1 MKKQL
6 LFAAMLMLSA
16 APAVSVSAAQPFAA
30 AAEEG
35 QTLATQEQYD
45 ALQNSIYKL
54 RQSIEAMLKEINE
67 KYADAEDTKNSLE
80 FNKNSLDDMAAEVKG
95 KFGAETLTVAEVEK
109 YQATVAEMAEG
120 LKDAVKNA
128 EQEVYSFQVNTHYQ
142 DASMH
147 KSECLG
153 KVPENVQNYYAP
165 SFDDLD
171 AEMMQV
177 YMPVMMGGPIE
188 SAEKAKE
195 MCAQFDAI
203 SAKADSLVAASKK
216 ASTLLDD
223 ITATLASLD
232 AEIAKIKKDF
242 PEYDLSAVNES
253 AEYWKNLAA
262 EFAQAPAEG
271 ADLYTEKQIADF
283 AVEFGYFKENV
294 SGVYAQAQKDEW
306 MAQFNAK
313 YYPASQEMDGLI
325 SQLNTECPTVKD
337 KYFTKLDD
345 LNVEMTQM
353 YMKLYQED
361 LTQEQFNAMLARID
375 AILAE
380 GQKIVDE
387 AKEAEKVATG
397 ISGITVSEAV
407 KAGKVYSIDGKRV
420 SKSAKG
426 LVLVIIN
433 GKKVILK

>member
-35 QTLATQEQYD
+35 QTLAAQEQYD
-45 ALQNSIYKL
+45 ALQKSISDL
-54 RQSIEAMLKEINE
+54 QQNIDAMLKEINE
-67 KYADAEDTKNSLE
+67 KYADAEDTKGSLE
-80 FNKNSLDDMAAEVKG
+80 FNKSSLSDMAAEVKD
-95 KFGAETLTVAEVEK
+95 KFAAGTLTVAEIES
-109 YQATVAEMAEG
+109 YQATVTEMAEG

-142 DASMH
+142 NASMH

-203 SAKADSLVAASKK
+203 SAKADSLVASAKLAGALVDS
-216 ASTLLDD
+216 
-223 ITATLASLD
+223 ITATLDSLG
-232 AEIAKIKKDF
+232 AEIAKVKKDF
-242 PEYDLSAVNES
+242 PEYDLSMMQES
-253 AEYWKNLAA
+253 SEYWKNFAA
-262 EFAQAPAEG
+262 VFAQAPAEG
-271 ADLYTEKQIADF
+271 SAPYTEKQIAEY
-283 AVEFGYFKENV
+283 AESFGYFKE
-294 SGVYAQAQKDEW
+294 SALGVYAEAQKDEW
-306 MAQFNAK
+306 TAQFNAK
-313 YYPASQEMDGLI
+313 YTPASEKMNELLSTLDTQ
-325 SQLNTECPTVKD
+325 CPTVGS
-337 KYFTKLDD
+337 KYFTQLDD
-345 LNVEMTQM
+345 LNAELTQM
-353 YMKLYQED
+353 YMSLYMGE
-361 LTQEQFNAMLARID
+361 LTQETFDKMMARID
-375 AILAE
+375 AILVEA
-380 GQKIVDE
+380 QKIVDE
-387 AKEAEKVATG
+387 AIEAEKVATG
-397 ISGITVSEAV
+397 ISDITVNKTV
-407 KAGKVYSIDGKRV
+407 KAGNVYSLDGKRV

-426 LVLVIIN
+426 LVIIN
-433 GKKVILK
+433 GKKVVLK

>member
-1 MKKQL
+1 
-6 LFAAMLMLSA
+6 MLMLSA

-45 ALQNSIYKL
+45 ALQKSISDL
-54 RQSIEAMLKEINE
+54 QQNIDAMLKEINE
-67 KYADAEDTKNSLE
+67 KYADAEDTKGSLE
-80 FNKNSLDDMAAEVKG
+80 FNKSSLSDMAAEVKD
-95 KFGAETLTVAEVEK
+95 KFAAGTLTAAVVES
-109 YQATVAEMAEG
+109 YQAQVAEMAEG

-142 DASMH
+142 NASMH

-203 SAKADSLVAASKK
+203 SAKADALLNSAVQAGALV
-216 ASTLLDD
+216 DD
-223 ITATLASLD
+223 ITETLASLD
-232 AEIAKIKKDF
+232 EKLAKVKADF
-242 PEYDLSAVNES
+242 PEYDLSMMQES
-253 AEYWKNLAA
+253 AGYWKNFAA

-271 ADLYTEKQIADF
+271 TAPYTEKQIADY
-283 AVEFGYFKENV
+283 AQNFGYFKE
-294 SGVYAQAQKDEW
+294 SAAGVYAEAQKDEW

-313 YYPASQEMDGLI
+313 YTPASEKMNELVSILDAQ
-325 SQLNTECPTVKD
+325 CPIVGS
-337 KYFTKLDD
+337 KYFTLLDD
-345 LNVEMTQM
+345 LNVELNQM
-353 YMKLYQED
+353 YMSLYMGE
-361 LTQEQFNAMLARID
+361 LTQETFDKMMARID
-375 AILAE
+375 AILVEA
-380 GQKIVDE
+380 QKIVDE
-387 AKEAEKVATG
+387 AIEAEKVATG
-397 ISGITVSEAV
+397 ISDITVNKTV
-407 KAGKVYSIDGKRV
+407 KAGNVYSLDGKRV

-426 LVLVIIN
+426 LVIIN
-433 GKKVILK
+433 GKKVVLK

>member
-6 LFAAMLMLSA
+6 LFATMLMLSA
-16 APAVSVSAAQPFAA
+16 APAISVSAAQPFAA

-35 QTLATQEQYD
+35 QTLATYGQYD
-45 ALQNSIYKL
+45 ALQLSIYDL
-54 RQSIEAMLKEINE
+54 QQSIDAMLKEINE

-80 FNKNSLDDMAAEVKG
+80 FNKSSLSDMAAEVKE
-95 KFGAETLTVAEVEK
+95 KFAAGTLTAAEVES
-109 YQATVAEMAEG
+109 YQAQVAEMAEG

-142 DASMH
+142 NASMH

-177 YMPVMMGGPIE
+177 YMPVMMGGSIE

-195 MCAQFDAI
+195 MCNQFDAI
-203 SAKADSLVAASKK
+203 SAKADTLLAASKK

-232 AEIAKIKKDF
+232 ADMVKVKADF
-242 PEYDLSAVNES
+242 PEYDLSMMQES
-253 AEYWKNLAA
+253 AEYWKNFAA

-271 ADLYTEKQIADF
+271 TAPYTEKQIAEY
-283 AVEFGYFKENV
+283 AENFGYFKE
-294 SGVYAQAQKDEW
+294 SAAGVYAEAQKDEW

-313 YYPASQEMDGLI
+313 YYPASQKMDEFI
-325 SQLNTECPTVKD
+325 STLDTQCPTVKD
-337 KYFTKLDD
+337 QFFTKLDD

-353 YMKLYQED
+353 YTKLYMGE
-361 LTQEQFNAMLARID
+361 LTQKSFDEMMARID
-375 AILAE
+375 AILLEA
-380 GQKIVDE
+380 QNIVDQ
-387 AKEAEKVATG
+387 AIEAEKVATG
-397 ISGITVSEAV
+397 ISDITVNKAA
-407 KAGKVYSIDGKRV
+407 KAGNVYSLDGKRV

-426 LVLVIIN
+426 LVIIN
-433 GKKVILK
+433 GKKVVLK

>member
-45 ALQNSIYKL
+45 ALVKSIADVQQNIDG
-54 RQSIEAMLKEINE
+54 MLKEIND
-67 KYADAEDTKNSLE
+67 KYPDAEDTKYSLN
-80 FNKNSLDDMAAEVKG
+80 FNKESLDKIAEEAKAKFVAKTLTAAEVDS
-95 KFGAETLTVAEVEK
+95 
-109 YQATVAEMAEG
+109 YQAAVADMAEG

-142 DASMH
+142 NAAMH

-153 KVPENVQNYYAP
+153 QVPENVQNYYAP
-165 SFDDLD
+165 AFDELD
-171 AEMMQV
+171 ADMVQV
-177 YMPVMMGGPIE
+177 YMPFMMDSHIE
-188 SAEKAKE
+188 SAEQAKK
-195 MCAQFDAI
+195 MCDQFDAI
-203 SAKADSLVAASKK
+203 SKKADALLAASKK
-216 ASTLLDD
+216 ASTLVED

-262 EFAQAPAEG
+262 EFAQAPADPT
-271 ADLYTEKQIADF
+271 APYTESKIDGF
-283 AVEFGYFKENV
+283 IESFGYFKVNI
-294 SGVYAQAQKDEW
+294 SDLYAQAQKDEW

-353 YMKLYQED
+353 YMKLYQDE
-361 LTQEQFNAMLARID
+361 LTQEQFDAMLARID

-380 GQKIVDE
+380 GQKIVAE

-426 LVLVIIN
+426 LVIIN

>member
-16 APAVSVSAAQPFAA
+16 APAISVSAAQPFAA

-35 QTLATQEQYD
+35 QTLATQDQYD
-45 ALQNSIYKL
+45 ALQRSIYDL
-54 RQSIEAMLKEINE
+54 QQSIDVMLKEINE
-67 KYADAEDTKNSLE
+67 KYSDAEDTKNSLE
-80 FNKNSLDDMAAEVKG
+80 FNKTSLSEMAAEVKD
-95 KFGAETLTVAEVEK
+95 KFTAQTLTVAEIES
-109 YQATVAEMAEG
+109 YQATVTEMAEG

-142 DASMH
+142 NASMH

-203 SAKADSLVAASKK
+203 SAKADSLVASAKLAGALVDS
-216 ASTLLDD
+216 
-223 ITATLASLD
+223 ITATLDSLG
-232 AEIAKIKKDF
+232 AEIAKVKKDF
-242 PEYDLSAVNES
+242 PEYDLSMMQES
-253 AEYWKNLAA
+253 SEYWKNFAA
-262 EFAQAPAEG
+262 VFAQAPAEG
-271 ADLYTEKQIADF
+271 TAPYTEKQIAEY
-283 AVEFGYFKENV
+283 AENFGFFKQ
-294 SGVYAQAQKDEW
+294 SALGVYAEAQKDEW
-306 MAQFNAK
+306 TAQFNAK
-313 YYPASQEMDGLI
+313 YYPASQKMDELV
-325 SQLNTECPTVKD
+325 STLDTQCPTVKD
-337 KYFTKLDD
+337 QFFTKLDD

-353 YMKLYQED
+353 FTKLYMGE
-361 LTQEQFNAMLARID
+361 LTQESFDQMMARID
-375 AILAE
+375 AILLEA
-380 GQKIVDE
+380 QNIVDQ
-387 AKEAEKVATG
+387 ALEAEKVATG
-397 ISGITVSEAV
+397 ISDITVNKAA
-407 KAGKVYSIDGKRV
+407 KAGNVYSLDGKRV

-426 LVLVIIN
+426 LVIIN
-433 GKKVILK
+433 GKKVVLK

>member
-16 APAVSVSAAQPFAA
+16 APAISVSAAQPFAA

-45 ALQNSIYKL
+45 ALQKSISDL
-54 RQSIEAMLKEINE
+54 QQNIDAMLKEINE
-67 KYADAEDTKNSLE
+67 KYADAEDTKGSLE
-80 FNKNSLDDMAAEVKG
+80 FNKTSLSDMAAEVKD
-95 KFGAETLTVAEVEK
+95 KFTAQTLTVAEIES
-109 YQATVAEMAEG
+109 YQATVTKMAEG

-142 DASMH
+142 NASMH

-203 SAKADSLVAASKK
+203 SAKADSLVASAKLAGALVDS
-216 ASTLLDD
+216 
-223 ITATLASLD
+223 ITATLDSLG
-232 AEIAKIKKDF
+232 AEIAKVKKDF
-242 PEYDLSAVNES
+242 PEYDLSMMQES
-253 AEYWKNLAA
+253 SEYWKNFAA
-262 EFAQAPAEG
+262 VFAQAPAEG
-271 ADLYTEKQIADF
+271 TAPYTEKQIAEY
-283 AVEFGYFKENV
+283 AENFGFFKQ
-294 SGVYAQAQKDEW
+294 SALGVYAEAQKDEW
-306 MAQFNAK
+306 TAQFNAK
-313 YYPASQEMDGLI
+313 YTPASEKMNELLSTLDTQ
-325 SQLNTECPTVKD
+325 CPTVGS
-337 KYFTKLDD
+337 KYFTQLDN
-345 LNVEMTQM
+345 LNAEMTQLFM
-353 YMKLYQED
+353 SLYQGE
-361 LTQEQFNAMLARID
+361 LTQETFDNMMARID
-375 AILAE
+375 AILVEA
-380 GQKIVDE
+380 QKIVDE
-387 AKEAEKVATG
+387 AIEAEKVATG
-397 ISGITVSEAV
+397 ISDITVNKTV
-407 KAGKVYSIDGKRV
+407 KAGNVYSLDGKRV

-426 LVLVIIN
+426 LVIIN
-433 GKKVILK
+433 GKKVVLK

>member
-16 APAVSVSAAQPFAA
+16 APAISVSAAQPFAA

-45 ALQNSIYKL
+45 ALQKSISDL
-54 RQSIEAMLKEINE
+54 QQNIDAMLKEINE
-67 KYADAEDTKNSLE
+67 KYADAEDTKGSLE
-80 FNKNSLDDMAAEVKG
+80 FNKTSLSDMAAEVKD
-95 KFGAETLTVAEVEK
+95 KFTAQTLTVAEIES
-109 YQATVAEMAEG
+109 YQATVTEMAEG

-142 DASMH
+142 NASMH

-203 SAKADSLVAASKK
+203 SAKADSLVASAKLAGALVDS
-216 ASTLLDD
+216 
-223 ITATLASLD
+223 ITATLDSLG
-232 AEIAKIKKDF
+232 AEIAKVKKNF
-242 PEYDLSAVNES
+242 PEYDLSMMQES
-253 AEYWKNLAA
+253 SEYWKNFAA
-262 EFAQAPAEG
+262 VFTQAPAEG
-271 ADLYTEKQIADF
+271 AAPYTEKQIAGY
-283 AVEFGYFKENV
+283 VENFGYFKD
-294 SGVYAQAQKDEW
+294 SALGVYAEAQKDEW

-313 YYPASQEMDGLI
+313 YYPASQEMDKLL
-325 SQLNTECPTVKD
+325 STLDAQCPTVGS
-337 KYFTKLDD
+337 KYFTQLDD
-345 LNVEMTQM
+345 LNVELTQM
-353 YMKLYQED
+353 YMVLYQGE
-361 LTQEQFNAMLARID
+361 LTQETFDKMMARID
-375 AILAE
+375 AILVEA
-380 GQKIVDE
+380 QKIVDE
-387 AKEAEKVATG
+387 AIEAEKVATG
-397 ISGITVSEAV
+397 ISDITVNKTV
-407 KAGKVYSIDGKRV
+407 KAGNVYSLDGKRV

-426 LVLVIIN
+426 LVIIN
-433 GKKVILK
+433 GKKVVLK

>member
-45 ALQNSIYKL
+45 ALVKSIADVQQNIDG
-54 RQSIEAMLKEINE
+54 MLKEIND
-67 KYADAEDTKNSLE
+67 KYPDAEDTKYSLN
-80 FNKNSLDDMAAEVKG
+80 FNKESLDKIADEAKAKFEAKTLTAAEVDSYLASVK
-95 KFGAETLTVAEVEK
+95 EI
-109 YQATVAEMAEG
+109 AEG
-120 LKDAVKNA
+120 IKDAVKNA
-128 EQEVYSFQVNTHYQ
+128 EQEVYSFQVNTCYQ
-142 DASMH
+142 NAAMH

-153 KVPENVQNYYAP
+153 QVPENVQNYYAP
-165 SFDDLD
+165 AFEELD
-171 AEMMQV
+171 ADMMQV
-177 YMPVMMGGPIE
+177 YMPFMMDSHIE
-188 SAEKAKE
+188 SAEQAKK
-195 MCAQFDAI
+195 MCDQFDAI
-203 SAKADSLVAASKK
+203 SKKADALLAASKK
-216 ASTLLDD
+216 ASTLVED

-262 EFAQAPAEG
+262 EFAQAPADPT
-271 ADLYTEKQIADF
+271 APYTESKIDGF
-283 AVEFGYFKENV
+283 VESFGYFKVNI
-294 SGVYAQAQKDEW
+294 SDLYAQAQKDEW

-353 YMKLYQED
+353 YMKLYQDE
-361 LTQEQFNAMLARID
+361 LTQEQFDAMLARID

-380 GQKIVDE
+380 GQKIVAE

-397 ISGITVSEAV
+397 ISGITVCEAV

-426 LVLVIIN
+426 LVIIN
-433 GKKVILK
+433 GKKVILR

>member
-45 ALQNSIYKL
+45 ALVKSIADVQQNID
-54 RQSIEAMLKEINE
+54 AMLKEIND
-67 KYADAEDTKNSLE
+67 KYPDAEDTKYSLN
-80 FNKNSLDDMAAEVKG
+80 FNKESLDKIAEEAKAKFVAKTLTAAEVDS
-95 KFGAETLTVAEVEK
+95 
-109 YQATVAEMAEG
+109 YQAAVADMAEG

-142 DASMH
+142 NAAMH

-153 KVPENVQNYYAP
+153 QVPENVQNYYAP
-165 SFDDLD
+165 AFDELD
-171 AEMMQV
+171 ADMVQV
-177 YMPVMMGGPIE
+177 YMPFMMDSHIE
-188 SAEKAKE
+188 SAEQAKK
-195 MCAQFDAI
+195 MCDQFDAI
-203 SAKADSLVAASKK
+203 SKKADALLAASKK
-216 ASTLLDD
+216 ASTLVED

-353 YMKLYQED
+353 YMKLYQDE
-361 LTQEQFNAMLARID
+361 LTQEQFDAMLARID

-407 KAGKVYSIDGKRV
+407 KAGKVYSINGKRI

-426 LVLVIIN
+426 LVIIN

>member
-45 ALQNSIYKL
+45 ALVKSIADVQQNID
-54 RQSIEAMLKEINE
+54 AMLKEIND
-67 KYADAEDTKNSLE
+67 KYPDAEDTKYSLN
-80 FNKNSLDDMAAEVKG
+80 FNKESLDKIADEAKAKFDAKTLTAAEV
-95 KFGAETLTVAEVEK
+95 EN
-109 YQATVAEMAEG
+109 YQASVNEIADG

-128 EQEVYSFQVNTHYQ
+128 AQEVYSFQVNTSYQ
-142 DASMH
+142 NAAMH

-153 KVPENVQNYYAP
+153 QVPENVQNYYA
-165 SFDDLD
+165 SAFDELD
-171 AEMMQV
+171 ADMMQV
-177 YMPVMMGGPIE
+177 YMPFMMGSPIE
-188 SAEKAKE
+188 SAEQAKE
-195 MCAQFDAI
+195 ICDQFEAI
-203 SAKADSLVAASKK
+203 SKKADALLAASKK

-242 PEYDLSAVNES
+242 PEYDLSAVNEP

-262 EFAQAPAEG
+262 EFAQAPADPT
-271 ADLYTEKQIADF
+271 APYTESKIDGF
-283 AVEFGYFKENV
+283 VENFGYFKANI
-294 SGVYAQAQKDEW
+294 SDLYAQAQKDEW

-313 YYPASQEMDGLI
+313 YYPASQKMDEYVSTLD
-325 SQLNTECPTVKD
+325 SECPTVKD
-337 KYFTKLDD
+337 KYFNKLDD
-345 LNVEMTQM
+345 LNVELTQM

-361 LTQEQFNAMLARID
+361 LTQEQFNTMMARID
-375 AILAE
+375 AILVEA
-380 GQKIVDE
+380 QKIVDE

-397 ISGITVSEAV
+397 ISNISVSEAV
-407 KAGKVYSIDGKRV
+407 KAGKVYSIDGKCV
-420 SKSAKG
+420 SKSVKG
-426 LVLVIIN
+426 LVIIN

>member
-45 ALQNSIYKL
+45 ALQKSISDL
-54 RQSIEAMLKEINE
+54 QQNIDAMLKEINE

-80 FNKNSLDDMAAEVKG
+80 FNKSSLSDMAAEVKE
-95 KFGAETLTVAEVEK
+95 KFTAQTLTVVEVES
-109 YQATVAEMAEG
+109 YQATVTEMAEG

-142 DASMH
+142 NASMH

-153 KVPENVQNYYAP
+153 QVPENVQNYYAP

-171 AEMMQV
+171 ADMMQV

-195 MCAQFDAI
+195 MCNQLDAI
-203 SAKADSLVAASKK
+203 SAKADTLLAASKK

-232 AEIAKIKKDF
+232 ADMVKVKADF
-242 PEYDLSAVNES
+242 PEYDLSMMQES
-253 AEYWKNLAA
+253 AEYWKNFAA

-271 ADLYTEKQIADF
+271 TAPYTEKQIAEY
-283 AVEFGYFKENV
+283 AENFGYFKE
-294 SGVYAQAQKDEW
+294 SAAGVYAEAQKDEW

-313 YYPASQEMDGLI
+313 YYPASQKMDEFI
-325 SQLNTECPTVKD
+325 STLDTQCPTVKD
-337 KYFTKLDD
+337 QFFTKLDD

-353 YMKLYQED
+353 YTKLYMGE
-361 LTQEQFNAMLARID
+361 LTQKSFDEMMARID
-375 AILAE
+375 AILLEA
-380 GQKIVDE
+380 QNIVNQ
-387 AKEAEKVATG
+387 ALEAEKVATG
-397 ISGITVSEAV
+397 ISDITVNKAV
-407 KAGKVYSIDGKRV
+407 KAGNVYSLDGKRV

-426 LVLVIIN
+426 LVIIN
-433 GKKVILK
+433 GKKVVLK

>member
-16 APAVSVSAAQPFAA
+16 APAISVSAAQPFAA

-45 ALQNSIYKL
+45 ALQKSISDL
-54 RQSIEAMLKEINE
+54 QQNIDAMLKEINE
-67 KYADAEDTKNSLE
+67 KYADAEDTKGSLE
-80 FNKNSLDDMAAEVKG
+80 FNKSSLSDMAAEVKD
-95 KFGAETLTVAEVEK
+95 KFAAGTLTAAEVK
-109 YQATVAEMAEG
+109 SYQAQVAEMAEG

-142 DASMH
+142 NASMH

-203 SAKADSLVAASKK
+203 SAKADSLVASAKLAGALVDS
-216 ASTLLDD
+216 
-223 ITATLASLD
+223 ITATLDSLG
-232 AEIAKIKKDF
+232 AEIAKVKKDF
-242 PEYDLSAVNES
+242 PEYDLSMMQES
-253 AEYWKNLAA
+253 SEYWKNFAA
-262 EFAQAPAEG
+262 VFAQAPAEG
-271 ADLYTEKQIADF
+271 TAPYTEKQIAEY
-283 AVEFGYFKENV
+283 AENFGFFKQ
-294 SGVYAQAQKDEW
+294 SALGVYAEAQKDEW

-313 YYPASQEMDGLI
+313 YYPASQKMDELV
-325 SQLNTECPTVKD
+325 STLDTQCPTVKD
-337 KYFTKLDD
+337 QFFTKLDD

-353 YMKLYQED
+353 FTKLYMGE
-361 LTQEQFNAMLARID
+361 LTQESFDQMMARID
-375 AILAE
+375 AILLEA
-380 GQKIVDE
+380 QNIVDQ
-387 AKEAEKVATG
+387 ALEAEKVATG
-397 ISGITVSEAV
+397 ISDITVNKAA
-407 KAGKVYSIDGKRV
+407 KAGNVYSLDGKRV

-426 LVLVIIN
+426 LVIIN
-433 GKKVILK
+433 GKKVVLK

>member
-1 MKKQL
+1 MKRQL

-45 ALQNSIYKL
+45 ALVKSIADVQQNIDG
-54 RQSIEAMLKEINE
+54 MLKEIND
-67 KYADAEDTKNSLE
+67 KYPDAEDTKYSLN
-80 FNKNSLDDMAAEVKG
+80 FNKESLDKIADEAKAKFEAKTLTAAEVDSYLASVK
-95 KFGAETLTVAEVEK
+95 EI
-109 YQATVAEMAEG
+109 AEG
-120 LKDAVKNA
+120 IKDAVKNA
-128 EQEVYSFQVNTHYQ
+128 EQEVYSFQVNTCYQ
-142 DASMH
+142 NAAMH

-153 KVPENVQNYYAP
+153 QVPENVQNYYAP
-165 SFDDLD
+165 AFEELD
-171 AEMMQV
+171 ADMMQV
-177 YMPVMMGGPIE
+177 YMPFMMDSHIE
-188 SAEKAKE
+188 SAEQAKK
-195 MCAQFDAI
+195 MCDQFDAI
-203 SAKADSLVAASKK
+203 SKKADALLAASKK
-216 ASTLLDD
+216 ASTLVED

-262 EFAQAPAEG
+262 EFAQAPADPT
-271 ADLYTEKQIADF
+271 APYTESKIDGF
-283 AVEFGYFKENV
+283 VESFGYFKVNI
-294 SGVYAQAQKDEW
+294 SDLYAQAQKDEW
-306 MAQFNAK
+306 LAQFNAK

-353 YMKLYQED
+353 YMKLYQDE
-361 LTQEQFNAMLARID
+361 LTQEQFDAMLARID

-426 LVLVIIN
+426 LVIIN

>member
-6 LFAAMLMLSA
+6 LFAAMLMLTA

-45 ALQNSIYKL
+45 ALVKSIAEVQQNID
-54 RQSIEAMLKEINE
+54 AMLKEIND
-67 KYADAEDTKNSLE
+67 KYPDAEDTKYSLN
-80 FNKNSLDDMAAEVKG
+80 FNKESLDKIAEEAKAKYVAQTLTAAEVDN
-95 KFGAETLTVAEVEK
+95 
-109 YQATVAEMAEG
+109 YQASVKDIAEG
-120 LKDAVKNA
+120 IKDAVKSA
-128 EQEVYSFQVNTHYQ
+128 EQETYSLQVNTSYQ
-142 DASMH
+142 NAAMH

-153 KVPENVQNYYAP
+153 QVPENVQNYYAP
-165 SFDDLD
+165 AFEELD
-171 AEMMQV
+171 ADMMQV
-177 YMPVMMGGPIE
+177 YMPIMMGGPIE
-188 SAEKAKE
+188 SAEQAKK
-195 MCAQFDAI
+195 MCDQFDAI
-203 SAKADSLVAASKK
+203 SKKADALLAASKK
-216 ASTLLDD
+216 ASTLVED
-223 ITATLASLD
+223 ITATLASLN
-232 AEIAKIKKDF
+232 EETEKVKKDF
-242 PEYDLSAVNES
+242 PEFDLSAVKET

-262 EFAQAPAEG
+262 EFAKAPADP
-271 ADLYTEKQIADF
+271 AAPYTEDKIDGF
-283 AVEFGYFKENV
+283 AQEFGYFKENV
-294 SGVYAQAQKDEW
+294 SGLYAQAQKDEW

-313 YYPASQEMDGLI
+313 YYPAAQKMDEYL
-325 SQLNTECPTVKD
+325 STLDSECPTVKD

-345 LNVEMTQM
+345 LNVEMSQM
-353 YMKLYQED
+353 YMKLFQED

-380 GQKIVDE
+380 AQKIVDE

-426 LVLVIIN
+426 LVIIN

>member
-16 APAVSVSAAQPFAA
+16 APAISVSAAQPFAA

-45 ALQNSIYKL
+45 VLQKSISDL
-54 RQSIEAMLKEINE
+54 QQNIDAMLKEINE
-67 KYADAEDTKNSLE
+67 KYADAEDTKGSLE
-80 FNKNSLDDMAAEVKG
+80 FNKSSLSDMAAEVKD
-95 KFGAETLTVAEVEK
+95 KFAAGTLTAAEVES
-109 YQATVAEMAEG
+109 YQAQVAEMAEG

-142 DASMH
+142 NASMH

-203 SAKADSLVAASKK
+203 SAKADSLVASAKLAGALVDS
-216 ASTLLDD
+216 
-223 ITATLASLD
+223 ITATLDSLG
-232 AEIAKIKKDF
+232 AEIAKVKKDF
-242 PEYDLSAVNES
+242 PEYDLSMMQES
-253 AEYWKNLAA
+253 SEYWKNFAA
-262 EFAQAPAEG
+262 VFAQAPAEG
-271 ADLYTEKQIADF
+271 TAPYTEKQIAEY
-283 AVEFGYFKENV
+283 AENFGFFKQ
-294 SGVYAQAQKDEW
+294 SALGVYAEAQKDEW
-306 MAQFNAK
+306 TAQFNAK
-313 YYPASQEMDGLI
+313 YYPASQKMDELV
-325 SQLNTECPTVKD
+325 STLDTQCPTVKD
-337 KYFTKLDD
+337 QFFTKLDD

-353 YMKLYQED
+353 FTKLYMGE
-361 LTQEQFNAMLARID
+361 LTQESFDQMMARID
-375 AILAE
+375 AILLEA
-380 GQKIVDE
+380 QNIVDQ
-387 AKEAEKVATG
+387 ALEAEKVATG
-397 ISGITVSEAV
+397 ISDITVNKTV
-407 KAGKVYSIDGKRV
+407 KAGNVYSLDGKRV

-426 LVLVIIN
+426 LVIIN
-433 GKKVILK
+433 GKKVVLK

>member
-35 QTLATQEQYD
+35 QTLATAEEYA
-45 ALQNSIYKL
+45 ALQKSIADL
-54 RQSIEAMLKEINE
+54 QQNIDGMLNDINE
-67 KYADAEDTKNSLE
+67 KYADAEDTKNSLNY
-80 FNKNSLDDMAAEVKG
+80 NKSSLEEMAAEVKA
-95 KFGAETLTVAEVEK
+95 KYDAKTLTAAEVDSYLASVKEI
-109 YQATVAEMAEG
+109 AEG
-120 LKDAVKNA
+120 IKDAVKNA

-142 DASMH
+142 NAAMH

-153 KVPENVQNYYAP
+153 QVPENVQNYYAP
-165 SFDDLD
+165 AFDELD
-171 AEMMQV
+171 ADMVQV
-177 YMPVMMGGPIE
+177 YMPFMMDSHIE
-188 SAEKAKE
+188 SAEQAKK
-195 MCAQFDAI
+195 MCDQFDAI
-203 SAKADSLVAASKK
+203 SKKADALLAASKK
-216 ASTLLDD
+216 ASTLVED

-262 EFAQAPAEG
+262 EFAQAPADPT
-271 ADLYTEKQIADF
+271 APYTESKIDGF
-283 AVEFGYFKENV
+283 VESFGYFKVNI
-294 SGVYAQAQKDEW
+294 SDLYAQAQKDEW

-313 YYPASQEMDGLI
+313 YYPASQKMDDYI
-325 SQLNTECPTVKD
+325 STLDSECPTVKD
-337 KYFTKLDD
+337 EYLTKLDD
-345 LNVEMTQM
+345 LNVEMSQM
-353 YMKLYQED
+353 FMKLYQED

-426 LVLVIIN
+426 LVIIN

>member
-45 ALQNSIYKL
+45 ALVKSIAEVQQNID
-54 RQSIEAMLKEINE
+54 AMLKEIND
-67 KYADAEDTKNSLE
+67 KYPDAEDTKYSLN
-80 FNKNSLDDMAAEVKG
+80 FNKESLDKIADEAKAKFEAKTLTAAEVDSYLASVK
-95 KFGAETLTVAEVEK
+95 EI
-109 YQATVAEMAEG
+109 AEG
-120 LKDAVKNA
+120 IKDAVKNA
-128 EQEVYSFQVNTHYQ
+128 EQEVYSFQVNTCYQ
-142 DASMH
+142 NAAMH

-153 KVPENVQNYYAP
+153 QVPENVQNYYAP
-165 SFDDLD
+165 AFEELD
-171 AEMMQV
+171 ADMMQV
-177 YMPVMMGGPIE
+177 YMPIMMGSPVE
-188 SAEKAKE
+188 SAEQAKQ
-195 MCAQFDAI
+195 MCDQFEAI
-203 SAKADSLVAASKK
+203 SKKADALLAASKK

-262 EFAQAPAEG
+262 EFAQAPADPT
-271 ADLYTEKQIADF
+271 APYTESKIDGF
-283 AVEFGYFKENV
+283 VENFGYFKANI
-294 SGVYAQAQKDEW
+294 SDLYAQAQKDEW
-306 MAQFNAK
+306 MARFNAK
-313 YYPASQEMDGLI
+313 YYPAAQKMDEYL
-325 SQLNTECPTVKD
+325 STLDSECPTVKD

-345 LNVEMTQM
+345 LNVEMSQM
-353 YMKLYQED
+353 YMKLFQED

-375 AILAE
+375 AILVEA
-380 GQKIVDE
+380 QKIVDE

-397 ISGITVSEAV
+397 ISNISVSEAV
-407 KAGKVYSIDGKRV
+407 KAGKVYSIDGKCV
-420 SKSAKG
+420 SKSVKG
-426 LVLVIIN
+426 LVIIN

>member
-45 ALQNSIYKL
+45 ALVKSIADVQQNIDG
-54 RQSIEAMLKEINE
+54 MLKEIND
-67 KYADAEDTKNSLE
+67 KYPDAEDTKYSLN
-80 FNKNSLDDMAAEVKG
+80 FNKESLDKIAEEAKAKFVAKTLTAAEVDS
-95 KFGAETLTVAEVEK
+95 
-109 YQATVAEMAEG
+109 YQAAVADMAEG

-142 DASMH
+142 NAAMH

-153 KVPENVQNYYAP
+153 QVPENVQNYYAP
-165 SFDDLD
+165 AFDELD
-171 AEMMQV
+171 ADMVQV
-177 YMPVMMGGPIE
+177 YMPFMMDSHIE
-188 SAEKAKE
+188 SAEQAKK
-195 MCAQFDAI
+195 MCDQFDAI
-203 SAKADSLVAASKK
+203 SKKADALLAASKK
-216 ASTLLDD
+216 ASTLVED

-262 EFAQAPAEG
+262 EFAQAPADPT
-271 ADLYTEKQIADF
+271 APYTESKIDGF
-283 AVEFGYFKENV
+283 VESFGYFKVNI
-294 SGVYAQAQKDEW
+294 SDLYAQAQKDEW

-313 YYPASQEMDGLI
+313 YYPASQKMDEYVSTLD
-325 SQLNTECPTVKD
+325 SECPTVKD
-337 KYFTKLDD
+337 KYFNKLDD
-345 LNVEMTQM
+345 LNVELTQM

-361 LTQEQFNAMLARID
+361 LTQEQFNTMMARID
-375 AILAE
+375 EILREA
-380 GQKIVDE
+380 QKIIDE

-397 ISGITVSEAV
+397 ISNISVSEAV
-407 KAGKVYSIDGKRV
+407 KADKVYSIDGKCV
-420 SKSAKG
+420 SKSVKG
-426 LVLVIIN
+426 LVIIN

>member
-45 ALQNSIYKL
+45 ALQKSISDL
-54 RQSIEAMLKEINE
+54 QQNIDAMLKEINE

-80 FNKNSLDDMAAEVKG
+80 FNKSSLSDMAAEVKD
-95 KFGAETLTVAEVEK
+95 KFAAGTLTAAEVESD
-109 YQATVAEMAEG
+109 QAQVAEMAEG

-142 DASMH
+142 NASMH

-153 KVPENVQNYYAP
+153 QVPENVQNYYAP
-165 SFDDLD
+165 AFEELD
-171 AEMMQV
+171 ADMMQV
-177 YMPVMMGGPIE
+177 YMPIMMGSPIE
-188 SAEKAKE
+188 SAEQAKE
-195 MCAQFDAI
+195 MCNQFDAV
-203 SAKADSLVAASKK
+203 SKKADALLAASKK
-216 ASTLLDD
+216 ASTLVDD

-262 EFAQAPAEG
+262 EFAQAPADPT
-271 ADLYTEKQIADF
+271 APYTESKIDGF
-283 AVEFGYFKENV
+283 VENFGYFKENI
-294 SGVYAQAQKDEW
+294 SDLYAQAQKDEW

-313 YYPASQEMDGLI
+313 YYPASQKMDELV
-325 SQLNTECPTVKD
+325 STLDTQCPTVKD
-337 KYFTKLDD
+337 QFFTKLDD
-345 LNVEMTQM
+345 LNVEMSQM
-353 YMKLYQED
+353 FMKLYQED

-375 AILAE
+375 AILVEA
-380 GQKIVDE
+380 QKIVDE
-387 AKEAEKVATG
+387 AIEAEKVATG
-397 ISGITVSEAV
+397 ISDITVNKAV
-407 KAGKVYSIDGKRV
+407 KAGNVYSLDGKRV

-426 LVLVIIN
+426 LVIIN
-433 GKKVILK
+433 GKKVVLK

>member
-45 ALQNSIYKL
+45 ALVKSITEVQQNID
-54 RQSIEAMLKEINE
+54 AMLKEIND
-67 KYADAEDTKNSLE
+67 KYPDAEDTKYSLN
-80 FNKNSLDDMAAEVKG
+80 FNKESLDKIADEAKAKFDAKTLTAAEV
-95 KFGAETLTVAEVEK
+95 EN
-109 YQATVAEMAEG
+109 YQASVNEIADG

-128 EQEVYSFQVNTHYQ
+128 AQEVYSFQVNTSYQ
-142 DASMH
+142 NAAMH

-153 KVPENVQNYYAP
+153 QVPENVQNYYAP
-165 SFDDLD
+165 AFDELD
-171 AEMMQV
+171 ADMMQV
-177 YMPVMMGGPIE
+177 YMPIMMGSPVE
-188 SAEKAKE
+188 SAEQAKK
-195 MCAQFDAI
+195 MCDQFEAI
-203 SAKADSLVAASKK
+203 SKKADALLAASKK

-262 EFAQAPAEG
+262 EFAQAPADPT
-271 ADLYTEKQIADF
+271 APYTESKIDDF
-283 AVEFGYFKENV
+283 VENFGYFKANI
-294 SGVYAQAQKDEW
+294 SDLYAQAQKDEW

-313 YYPASQEMDGLI
+313 FTPASQKMDEYI
-325 SQLNTECPTVKD
+325 STLDSECPTVKD
-337 KYFTKLDD
+337 KYFDKLND
-345 LNVEMTQM
+345 LNVEMSQM
-353 YMKLYQED
+353 FMKLYQED

-375 AILAE
+375 AILLEA
-380 GQKIVDE
+380 QKIVDE

-407 KAGKVYSIDGKRV
+407 KAGKVYSIDGKRI

-426 LVLVIIN
+426 LVIIN

>member
-16 APAVSVSAAQPFAA
+16 APAISVSAAQPFAA

-35 QTLATQEQYD
+35 QTLATEEQYNT
-45 ALQNSIYKL
+45 LQDSIYKL

-80 FNKNSLDDMAAEVKG
+80 FNKNSLDDMAAEVKD
-95 KFGAETLTVAEVEK
+95 KFAAGTLTAAEVES
-109 YQATVAEMAEG
+109 YQAQVAEMAEG

-142 DASMH
+142 NASMH

-203 SAKADSLVAASKK
+203 SAKADSLVASAKLAGALVDS
-216 ASTLLDD
+216 
-223 ITATLASLD
+223 ITATLDSLG
-232 AEIAKIKKDF
+232 AEIAKVKKDF
-242 PEYDLSAVNES
+242 PEYDLSMMQES
-253 AEYWKNLAA
+253 SEYWKNFAA
-262 EFAQAPAEG
+262 VFAQAPAEG
-271 ADLYTEKQIADF
+271 TAPYTEKQIAEY
-283 AVEFGYFKENV
+283 AENFGFFKQ
-294 SGVYAQAQKDEW
+294 SALGVYAEAQKDEW
-306 MAQFNAK
+306 TAQFNAK
-313 YYPASQEMDGLI
+313 YYPASQKMDELV
-325 SQLNTECPTVKD
+325 STLDTQCPTVKD
-337 KYFTKLDD
+337 QFFTKLDD

-353 YMKLYQED
+353 FTKLYMGE
-361 LTQEQFNAMLARID
+361 LTQESFDQMMARID
-375 AILAE
+375 AILLEA
-380 GQKIVDE
+380 QNIVDQ
-387 AKEAEKVATG
+387 ALEAEKVATG
-397 ISGITVSEAV
+397 ISDITVNKAA
-407 KAGKVYSIDGKRV
+407 KAGNVYSLDGKRV

-426 LVLVIIN
+426 LVIIN
-433 GKKVILK
+433 GKKVVLK

>member
-16 APAVSVSAAQPFAA
+16 APAVSVSVAQPFAA

-45 ALQNSIYKL
+45 ALVKSIADVQQNING
-54 RQSIEAMLKEINE
+54 MLKEIND
-67 KYADAEDTKNSLE
+67 KYPDAEDTKYSLN
-80 FNKNSLDDMAAEVKG
+80 FNKESLDKIADEAKAKFEAKTLTAAEVDSYLASVK
-95 KFGAETLTVAEVEK
+95 EI
-109 YQATVAEMAEG
+109 AEG
-120 LKDAVKNA
+120 IKDAVKNA

-142 DASMH
+142 NAAMH

-153 KVPENVQNYYAP
+153 QVPENVQNYYAP
-165 SFDDLD
+165 AFDELD
-171 AEMMQV
+171 ADMVQV
-177 YMPVMMGGPIE
+177 YMPFMMDSHIE
-188 SAEKAKE
+188 SAEQAKK
-195 MCAQFDAI
+195 MCDQFDAI
-203 SAKADSLVAASKK
+203 SKKADALLAASKK
-216 ASTLLDD
+216 ASTLVED

-262 EFAQAPAEG
+262 EFAQAPADPT
-271 ADLYTEKQIADF
+271 APYTESKIDGF
-283 AVEFGYFKENV
+283 VESFGYFKVNI
-294 SGVYAQAQKDEW
+294 SDLYAQAQKDEW

-353 YMKLYQED
+353 YMKLYQDE
-361 LTQEQFNAMLARID
+361 LTQEQFDAMLARID

-380 GQKIVDE
+380 GQKIVAE

-426 LVLVIIN
+426 LVIIN

>member
-16 APAVSVSAAQPFAA
+16 APAVSVSATQPFAA

-45 ALQNSIYKL
+45 ALVKSIADVQQNIDG
-54 RQSIEAMLKEINE
+54 MLKEIND
-67 KYADAEDTKNSLE
+67 KYPDAEDTKYSLN
-80 FNKNSLDDMAAEVKG
+80 FNKESLDKIAEEAKAKFVAKTLTAAEVDS
-95 KFGAETLTVAEVEK
+95 
-109 YQATVAEMAEG
+109 YQAAVADMAEG

-142 DASMH
+142 NAAMH

-153 KVPENVQNYYAP
+153 QVPENVQNYYAP
-165 SFDDLD
+165 AFDELD
-171 AEMMQV
+171 ADMVQV
-177 YMPVMMGGPIE
+177 YMPFMMDSHIE
-188 SAEKAKE
+188 SAEQAKK
-195 MCAQFDAI
+195 MCDQFDAI
-203 SAKADSLVAASKK
+203 SKKADALLAASKK

-262 EFAQAPAEG
+262 EFAQAPADPT
-271 ADLYTEKQIADF
+271 APYTESKIDGF
-283 AVEFGYFKENV
+283 VESFGYFKVNI
-294 SGVYAQAQKDEW
+294 SDLYAQAQKDEW

-353 YMKLYQED
+353 YMKLYQDE
-361 LTQEQFNAMLARID
+361 LTQEQFDAMLARID
-375 AILAE
+375 AILAD

-426 LVLVIIN
+426 LVIIN

>member
-45 ALQNSIYKL
+45 ALVKSIADVQQNIDG
-54 RQSIEAMLKEINE
+54 MLKEIND
-67 KYADAEDTKNSLE
+67 KYPDAEDTKYSLN
-80 FNKNSLDDMAAEVKG
+80 FNKESLDKIADEAKAKFEAKTLTAAEVDSYLASVK
-95 KFGAETLTVAEVEK
+95 EI
-109 YQATVAEMAEG
+109 AEG
-120 LKDAVKNA
+120 IKDAVKNA
-128 EQEVYSFQVNTHYQ
+128 EQEVYSFQVNTCYQ
-142 DASMH
+142 NAAMH

-153 KVPENVQNYYAP
+153 QVPENVQNYYAP
-165 SFDDLD
+165 AFEELD
-171 AEMMQV
+171 ADMMQV
-177 YMPVMMGGPIE
+177 YMPFMMDSHIE
-188 SAEKAKE
+188 SAEQAKK
-195 MCAQFDAI
+195 MCDQFDAI
-203 SAKADSLVAASKK
+203 SKKADALLAASKK
-216 ASTLLDD
+216 ASTLVED

-262 EFAQAPAEG
+262 EFAQAPADPT
-271 ADLYTEKQIADF
+271 APYTESKIDGF
-283 AVEFGYFKENV
+283 VESFGYFKVNI
-294 SGVYAQAQKDEW
+294 SDLYAQAQKDEW

-353 YMKLYQED
+353 YMKLYQDE
-361 LTQEQFNAMLARID
+361 LTQEQFDAMLARID

-380 GQKIVDE
+380 GQKIVAE

-397 ISGITVSEAV
+397 ISGITVSEAA
-407 KAGKVYSIDGKRV
+407 KAGKVYSIDGKRI

-426 LVLVIIN
+426 LVIIN

>member
-16 APAVSVSAAQPFAA
+16 APAISVSAAQPFAA

-45 ALQNSIYKL
+45 ALQKSISDL
-54 RQSIEAMLKEINE
+54 QQNIDAMLKEINE
-67 KYADAEDTKNSLE
+67 KYADAEDTKGSLE
-80 FNKNSLDDMAAEVKG
+80 FNKSSLSDMAAEVKD
-95 KFGAETLTVAEVEK
+95 KFAAGTLTAAEVES
-109 YQATVAEMAEG
+109 YQAQVAEMAEG

-142 DASMH
+142 NASMH

-203 SAKADSLVAASKK
+203 SAKADSLVASAKLAGALVDS
-216 ASTLLDD
+216 
-223 ITATLASLD
+223 ITATLDSLG
-232 AEIAKIKKDF
+232 AEIAKVKKDF
-242 PEYDLSAVNES
+242 PEYDLSMMQES
-253 AEYWKNLAA
+253 SEYWKNFAA
-262 EFAQAPAEG
+262 VFAQAPAEG
-271 ADLYTEKQIADF
+271 TAPYTEKQIAEY
-283 AVEFGYFKENV
+283 AENFGFFKQ
-294 SGVYAQAQKDEW
+294 SALGVYAEAQKDEW
-306 MAQFNAK
+306 TAQFNAK
-313 YYPASQEMDGLI
+313 YYPASQKMDELV
-325 SQLNTECPTVKD
+325 STLDTQCPTVKD
-337 KYFTKLDD
+337 QFFTKLDN

-353 YMKLYQED
+353 FTKLYMGE
-361 LTQEQFNAMLARID
+361 LTQESFDQMMARID
-375 AILAE
+375 AILLEA
-380 GQKIVDE
+380 QKIVDE
-387 AKEAEKVATG
+387 AIEAEKVATG
-397 ISGITVSEAV
+397 ISDITVNKAA
-407 KAGKVYSIDGKRV
+407 KAGNVYSLDGKRV

-426 LVLVIIN
+426 LVIIN
-433 GKKVILK
+433 GKKVVLK

>member
-45 ALQNSIYKL
+45 ALQKSISDL
-54 RQSIEAMLKEINE
+54 QQNIDAMLKEINE
-67 KYADAEDTKNSLE
+67 KYADAEDTKGSLE
-80 FNKNSLDDMAAEVKG
+80 FNKSSLSDMAAEVKD
-95 KFGAETLTVAEVEK
+95 KFAAGTLTAAVVES
-109 YQATVAEMAEG
+109 YQAQVAEMAEG

-142 DASMH
+142 NASMH

-171 AEMMQV
+171 ADMMQV

-195 MCAQFDAI
+195 MCNQLDAI
-203 SAKADSLVAASKK
+203 SAKADALLNSAVQAGALV
-216 ASTLLDD
+216 DD
-223 ITATLASLD
+223 ITETLASLD
-232 AEIAKIKKDF
+232 EKLAKVKADF
-242 PEYDLSAVNES
+242 PEYDLSMMQES
-253 AEYWKNLAA
+253 AGYWKNFAA

-271 ADLYTEKQIADF
+271 TAPYTEKQIADY
-283 AVEFGYFKENV
+283 AQNFGYFKE
-294 SGVYAQAQKDEW
+294 SAAGVYAEAQKDEW

-313 YYPASQEMDGLI
+313 YTPASEKMNELVSILDAQ
-325 SQLNTECPTVKD
+325 CPIVGS
-337 KYFTKLDD
+337 KYFTLLDD
-345 LNVEMTQM
+345 LNVELNQM
-353 YMKLYQED
+353 YMSLYMGE
-361 LTQEQFNAMLARID
+361 LTQETFDKMMARID
-375 AILAE
+375 AILVEA
-380 GQKIVDE
+380 QKIVDE
-387 AKEAEKVATG
+387 AIEAEKVATG
-397 ISGITVSEAV
+397 ISDITVNKTV
-407 KAGKVYSIDGKRV
+407 KAGNVYSLDGKRV

-426 LVLVIIN
+426 LVIIN
-433 GKKVILK
+433 GKKVVLK

>member
-30 AAEEG
+30 AEEG
-35 QTLATQEQYD
+35 QTLATYGQYD
-45 ALQNSIYKL
+45 ALQMSIYDL
-54 RQSIEAMLKEINE
+54 QQSIDAMLKEINE

-80 FNKNSLDDMAAEVKG
+80 FNKTSLSEMAAEVKD
-95 KFGAETLTVAEVEK
+95 KFAAGTLTAAEVES
-109 YQATVAEMAEG
+109 YQAQVAEMAEG

-142 DASMH
+142 NASMH

-171 AEMMQV
+171 ADMMQV

-195 MCAQFDAI
+195 MCNQLDAI
-203 SAKADSLVAASKK
+203 SAKADTLLAASKK

-262 EFAQAPAEG
+262 EFAQAPADPT
-271 ADLYTEKQIADF
+271 APYTESKIDGF
-283 AVEFGYFKENV
+283 VENFGYFKENI
-294 SGVYAQAQKDEW
+294 SDLYAQAQKDEW

-313 YYPASQEMDGLI
+313 YYPASQKMDEYVSTLD
-325 SQLNTECPTVKD
+325 SECPTVKD
-337 KYFTKLDD
+337 QYFTKLDD
-345 LNVEMTQM
+345 LNVEMSQM
-353 YMKLYQED
+353 FMKLYQED
-361 LTQEQFNAMLARID
+361 LTQEQFDKMMARID
-375 AILAE
+375 AILLEA
-380 GQKIVDE
+380 QNIVNQ
-387 AKEAEKVATG
+387 ALEAEKVATG
-397 ISGITVSEAV
+397 ISDITVNKAA
-407 KAGKVYSIDGKRV
+407 KAGNVYSLDGKRV

-426 LVLVIIN
+426 LVIIN
-433 GKKVILK
+433 GKKVVLK